1 MRRVAA
7 VLAPLAAGLV
17 GCGSSE
23 LSDVQLRS
31 HANAICAATNRK
43 ASAISS
49 PSSPDGVP
57 AFLAKGTAVF
67 SVELRRL
74 RALHPPKDLK
84 DVYDA
89 SITAFAKKLD
99 ELELTARRIRA
110 GQDPVVA
117 MKTLQEHLAPL
128 ESDEDHAWSALQV
141 SACVNG

>member
-1 MRRVAA
+1 MLPALAV
-7 VLAPLAAGLV
+7 VLA

-23 LSDVQLRS
+23 PSDVQLRN
-31 HANAICAATNRK
+31 HANAICAAANRK

-57 AFLAKGTAVF
+57 AFLANGATVF
-67 SVELRRL
+67 SAELERL
-74 RALHPPKDLK
+74 RALRPPSDIK
-84 DVYDA
+84 DVYEA
-89 SITAFAKKLD
+89 SITALAKKVD
-99 ELELTARRIRA
+99 ELELTARRIHS